1 MLKALMLLAVS
12 LILSACPEDPPPPPD
27 EPKDP
32 PKENQVETTTDAGS
46 SDATI
51 KNPTSDAGNEPVPVT
66 DGGSENVMVIDAGGA
81 ISIEVDS
88 GTSAAETTDAGP
100 PSTAETDAGNE
111 AVTSSDAGMATTPE
125 QDAGTSNTTAPDA
138 GIIIAE
144 CVEGNAQLGT
154 TPCGHEGLG
163 FLAHLC
169 TNGQWQESTL
179 CVEAS
184 HENQAHENLNLLTGY
199 APSEWDY
206 DQATAPANGVYGWSY
221 YLRAFDLIRDTPV
234 SEIGW
239 GQWSKPAAPADGLSV
254 CGLSPRGFVCEEEPM
269 TLSPELQNCG
279 YQDYSS
285 LEGCQFWCCGEE
297 DKCGVRGSIE
307 GGMGYWMYTLETPHV
322 KWMLPGGTNA
332 NYEVF
337 GGTLLHD
344 RPQECTKLGGAV
356 RVSNRLLV
364 PNDFVSFEGDT
375 IDGFLGYMLSR
386 TPIGKRGDTDEAN
399 YWTIVMDAAN
409 YSGPVMYISN
419 WFWDSRI
426 NWHPESVSW
435 SDPRALI
442 GYIAQGFEGRI
453 GSMRVSD
460 ADGNLWHR
468 TNRWAFPQ
476 DTRDGAPANSSTLF
490 TGHSQYHTDWA
501 AQAMEPILA
510 GTSTLTADLPSA
522 VREAASAY
530 RTAPSTCHLP
540 EDYTSLRLEK
550 ETEDGE
556 ITWSG
561 FGVGDV
567 PTDMNAEQY
576 EADLAGCHMR
586 LALDPNKL
594 DCSSTPGWCEGDRYL
609 KEGTDGSTT
618 TLDES
623 DVPNDVKAALEL
635 RPFEPTKRNDGNY
648 LQPAA
653 TETVCFDTPGP
664 ASDQLY
670 CTRTQ
675 SGTWIGYRWYRF
687 VDQPELNQVFA
698 SLPESERDAAKCY
711 MQARIERL
719 HEAQDTESVSP
730 WFEPPQGAH
739 SLPADKVAIES
750 ALLLTPP
757 AGFEKGFV
765 PIPVV
770 ERHREKP
777 EGCQVYTGPYTE
789 EPAPL
794 PAEYYDGHAWSG
806 GGYDIEMCAA
816 NDESGSDF
824 SYLGTVYPYAIS
836 ADQTQRTPYAPPLK
850 ENVGSTIDATPVSCG
865 LASDL

>member
-1 MLKALMLLAVS
+1 MPKPLLFLLFS
-12 LILSACPEDPPPPPD
+12 FLLTACPE
-27 EPKDP
+27 EPQTENKEKDP
-32 PKENQVETTTDAGS
+32 PKENQVETPADAGS
-46 SDATI
+46 SDGTI
-51 KNPTSDAGNEPVPVT
+51 ENPTSDAGTGPILET
-66 DGGSENVMVIDAGGA
+66 DGGSENVTAIDAGGA
-81 ISIEVDS
+81 TTIEVDS
-88 GTSAAETTDAGP
+88 GMGAAETTDAG
-100 PSTAETDAGNE
+100 AAL
-111 AVTSSDAGMATTPE
+111 TPE
-125 QDAGTSNTTAPDA
+125 QDAGTSNATAPDA
-138 GIIIAE
+138 GTIIAE
-144 CVEGNAQLGT
+144 CIEGNAQLGT
-154 TPCGHEGLG
+154 TSCDNEGLG
-163 FLAHLC
+163 FYAHLC

-254 CGLSPRGFVCEEEPM
+254 CGLSPRGFVCEEEPI

-279 YQDYSS
+279 HQDYTS

-322 KWMLPGGTNA
+322 KWMLPGATNA

-386 TPIGKRGDTDEAN
+386 TPIGKRGDTDDAN
-399 YWTIVMDAAN
+399 YWTIVMDTAN

-426 NWHPESVSW
+426 NWHPQSVSW

-453 GSMRVSD
+453 GAMKVSD

-476 DTRDGAPANSSTLF
+476 DTRDGAAANSSTLF

-510 GTSTLTADLPSA
+510 GTSTLTSDLPSA
-522 VREAASAY
+522 VREAASLY

-556 ITWSG
+556 LTWSG

-567 PTDMNAEQY
+567 PTDTNAAQY

-586 LALDPNKL
+586 LALDPSKL

-609 KEGTDGSTT
+609 KEGSDGTTT

-623 DVPNDVKAALEL
+623 EVPADVKAALEL
-635 RPFEPTKRNDGNY
+635 RPFEPTKRNDGHY

-653 TETVCFDTPGP
+653 TEAACFDTPGP

-719 HEAQDTESVSP
+719 HEAQDTQSVSP

-739 SLPADKVAIES
+739 NLPADKVAIES

-777 EGCQVYTGPYTE
+777 EGCQVYTGQYTE

-794 PAEYYDGHAWSG
+794 PNGYYEGHAWSG

-816 NDESGSDF
+816 NDESGSAF
-824 SYLGTVYPYAIS
+824 TYLGTVYPYAIS